1 MINVS
6 EIQRLQAKVGSAN
19 WNDWQLVRQP
29 QYDYARLPAAGT
41 NSLNFFV
48 NPAGSTDPVSTLQK
62 TQEDTNLVKTGSF
75 GQVYFIIQQIRVHAL
90 LVAKARQS
98 GAIASTTTNL
108 WDGAYAGVAPGLLNL
123 LRSGVLRIFIG
134 QKEYFTLTDP
144 FITCP
149 PGFGVQVDNIA
160 TAVAA
165 GTPNLRVAQDNTERN
180 VWAVTPTQM
189 VEPDQ
194 TIQARIDFPDYNSPA
209 WSSYQINSV
218 TPAVNVGLIL
228 DGYVCRPAQ

>member
-75 GQVYFIIQQIRVHAL
+75 GQVYFIIQQI
-90 LVAKARQS
+90 Q
-98 GAIASTTTNL
+98 
-108 WDGAYAGVAPGLLNL
+108 
-123 LRSGVLRIFIG
+123 IG
-134 QKEYFTLTDP
+134 RAH
-144 FITCP
+144 
-149 PGFGVQVDNIA
+149 V
-160 TAVAA
+160 
-165 GTPNLRVAQDNTERN
+165 
-180 VWAVTPTQM
+180 
-189 VEPDQ
+189 
-194 TIQARIDFPDYNSPA
+194 
-209 WSSYQINSV
+209 
-218 TPAVNVGLIL
+218 
-228 DGYVCRPAQ
+228 